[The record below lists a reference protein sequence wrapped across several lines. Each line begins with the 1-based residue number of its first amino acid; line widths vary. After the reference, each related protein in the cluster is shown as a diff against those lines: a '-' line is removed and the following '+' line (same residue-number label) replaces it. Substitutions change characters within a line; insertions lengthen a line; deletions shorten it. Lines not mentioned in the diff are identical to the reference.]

1 MLFEFFL
8 KDKSAFLFWEK
19 KHQSSQNDNTYT
31 HALAA
36 KKILPLCDMYYI
48 ISRFLIFVIFFILPS
63 SVLAFIGMI
72 LGRLLGDLDNVTP
85 WIFTATAG
93 IFLYVAL
100 VDMIPE
106 LNSGHAHPYTSKEQ
120 NESKATELCLQVSTY
135 IVCHDVAI

>member
-1 MLFEFFL
+1 
-8 KDKSAFLFWEK
+8 
-19 KHQSSQNDNTYT
+19 
-31 HALAA
+31 
-36 KKILPLCDMYYI
+36 
-48 ISRFLIFVIFFILPS
+48 
-63 SVLAFIGMI
+63 MI

-135 IVCHDVAI
+135 IVCHDVMWQFEIYIYIYIYLYIFAKIYYLFDFVC

>member
-1 MLFEFFL
+1 
-8 KDKSAFLFWEK
+8 
-19 KHQSSQNDNTYT
+19 
-31 HALAA
+31 
-36 KKILPLCDMYYI
+36 
-48 ISRFLIFVIFFILPS
+48 
-63 SVLAFIGMI
+63 MI

-120 NESKATELCLQVSTY
+120 NESKATELCLQVSLSCY
-135 IVCHDVAI
+135 AQWARKFKKVQAKKLVKSNKSFFPVKLHFWQF

>member
-1 MLFEFFL
+1 MLYVLYYF
-8 KDKSAFLFWEK
+8 
-19 KHQSSQNDNTYT
+19 
-31 HALAA
+31 
-36 KKILPLCDMYYI
+36 KIFNICD
-48 ISRFLIFVIFFILPS
+48 FFFILPS

>member
-1 MLFEFFL
+1 MQKLYAACFKIFNICDFF
-8 KDKSAFLFWEK
+8 S
-19 KHQSSQNDNTYT
+19 
-31 HALAA
+31 
-36 KKILPLCDMYYI
+36 
-48 ISRFLIFVIFFILPS
+48 PS

-120 NESKATELCLQVSTY
+120 NESKATELCLQVSFSCY
-135 IVCHDVAI
+135 A